1 MVGLDLNRNTVF
13 IGMMPKMNQNR
24 KAIVSGPTRK
34 PGVSTGRWGSISD
47 SSKLDM
53 GLRIDLICNQT
64 SGETTTSLFGAEYAG
79 DRVRWDCRN
88 HSGTRASHAW
98 HSSPQ
103 PLEPINQPN
112 RIDLYRSV
120 KAVVPSEAG
129 TILNEHHWNI
139 IKNWGTGSK
148 HNSPC
153 YRGANPYSQ
162 ILSTP
167 NAHSQV

>member
-1 MVGLDLNRNTVF
+1 
-13 IGMMPKMNQNR
+13 MNQNR

-120 KAVVPSEAG
+120 KAVVPSVPAETDDSRASELG
-129 TILNEHHWNI
+129 HPTYEEIQPVRWVPSVPVRTLA
-139 IKNWGTGSK
+139 KRVR
-148 HNSPC
+148 
-153 YRGANPYSQ
+153 Y
-162 ILSTP
+162 
-167 NAHSQV
+167 